1 MLTPRQLAG
10 WIRFFNQEPWGFNV
24 DEKRY
29 LSIASMLAEVDV
41 MKITTRPPPPEPE
54 EHDAPPAALEADPVV
69 AALRKA
75 FFSAER
81 TTPLQPGVHG
91 AGDSS
96 NP

>member
-29 LSIASMLAEVDV
+29 LSIASMLADVDV
-41 MKITTRPPPPEPE
+41 LKITTRPPPPEPE
-54 EHDAPPAALEADPVV
+54 EIDAPPAELEANPVV

-75 FFSAER
+75 FFAAER